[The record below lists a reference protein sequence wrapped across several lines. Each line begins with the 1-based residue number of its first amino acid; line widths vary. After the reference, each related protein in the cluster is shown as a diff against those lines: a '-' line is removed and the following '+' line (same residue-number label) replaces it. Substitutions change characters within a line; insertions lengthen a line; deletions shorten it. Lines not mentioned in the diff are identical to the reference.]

1 MFSLFYFCNWVG
13 SRQWNPWFCHLLFLI
28 ELSWRTPGAAWVGK
42 HNQEPGRKATM
53 AKGLWAADAIELRR
67 TKWWRYQ
74 NYLSGIRKN
83 HRQGLKQDPQ
93 TLQLELR
100 LWQLEMSEKE
110 LKESIK
116 YELKALQKNE
126 SNVWKFSQKGKE
138 TNFRLKIVEDNIY
151 KAFPHLGKPPRCS
164 TLNQQRLFWG
174 SW

>member
-28 ELSWRTPGAAWVGK
+28 ETSWRTPGAAWVGK

-53 AKGLWAADAIELRR
+53 AKGLWAAGAIELRR

-100 LWQLEMSEKE
+100 LEQLEMSEKE
-110 LKESIK
+110 LKEGIK
-116 YELKALQKNE
+116 YELKASQKNE
-126 SNVWKFSQKGKE
+126 SNVWKFPKKAKRQALDWKL
-138 TNFRLKIVEDNIY
+138 LKTTST
-151 KAFPHLGKPPRCS
+151 KHFPILGSHPGAA
-164 TLNQQRLFWG
+164 L
-174 SW
+174 